1 MGSVKKR
8 ITAPKINES
17 NEISYA
23 NGSILFVYKRK
34 NKKNKLERKNKIGEY
49 VMRKQIRLYLKNY
62 QAEVKAV
69 GEELRNQ
76 PMPQLTE
83 ELFAIYENTGNRLQ
97 YENIYFERRR
107 YIVVFALLSIM
118 NGREEDIQK
127 LEEVLTEICK
137 EECWALPAHVNR
149 AEDSNWRIYID
160 LFAAETAQALAEIT
174 TILESKLSEEIRMLV
189 RENVYRRVLDPF
201 YKSDA
206 PYSYWENCEHNWCA
220 VCAGSIGSA
229 SLYYMEEDTEALKMC
244 LERICKALNCYI
256 AGFGEDGACK
266 EGLGY
271 FSYGMSYFVA
281 FASQLYTYSKGSID
295 LLANE
300 KCESIA
306 SFQQKCYFKEGISIS
321 FSDGKSKEHFKI
333 GLTSYLAMRYPNVTL
348 PNINLAER
356 FGEDTCFRWISYYR
370 DYLWTMQYLEKETC
384 RHKYQKT
391 AEQNKVHILEQS
403 EINYNKKEENKLQIT
418 LPQVQWSICQNKQG
432 IGMAAKGG
440 TNDEPHNHNDIGSF
454 LYVNKKNMLLTDL
467 GAGEYTKEY
476 FGEGRYHILCNSSLS
491 HNVPIIN
498 GQLQKAGKEYICDK
512 FETDGRGKTSIHF
525 PNAYEKGLLD
535 SLERTLIFEEKSGR
549 LVVEDRFKTTDKT
562 TSIQENL
569 VTQYK
574 PEIKENQIIIKGA
587 QEACSITIKTE
598 NKVNITC
605 LEKIHRNHSGIEEMV
620 YLIQWDVLVEK
631 IAISRFEVEA
641 VCGVK

>member
-206 PYSYWENCEHNWCA
+206 PYSYWENCKHNWCA

-229 SLYYMEEDTEALKMC
+229 SLYYMEEDTEALEMC